1 MSVGAGQILPALEAL
16 EVARFQLNPIGEVMG
31 FTGLAA
37 ALQPTIVVSPNAPV
51 NNDGRPDG
59 TIWLQVT

>member
-1 MSVGAGQILPALEAL
+1 MSVQAGEIFDALEAL
-16 EVARFQLNPIGEVMG
+16 EVARYKLNPIGEVMG
-31 FTGLAA
+31 FVGLAA

-51 NNDGRPDG
+51 NADGRPDG